1 MWSFQKEVF
10 NTFHF
15 KLYSLTKLDGTL
27 QWQIYDIL
35 MKSNFLW
42 KFVSF
47 ALMRRHSLDVFPI
60 LVFKQEKSE
69 RRERKTQKTQDCA
82 FQSTRHNSELSRGFC
97 VSNEW
102 LEISQCKCH
111 DPFVFLNRKGFI
123 WYIYKRKW
131 VYIDIVV
138 HFIPYLFHLFL
149 TSDQY
154 VLSDDS
160 FCYVYL
166 ILWHKCSC
174 GLSFS
179 FSFYQ

>member
-1 MWSFQKEVF
+1 M
-10 NTFHF
+10 
-15 KLYSLTKLDGTL
+15 
-27 QWQIYDIL
+27 I
-35 MKSNFLW
+35 FLW
-42 KFVSF
+42 KVIYCE
-47 ALMRRHSLDVFPI
+47 SLYLLLSCVDIHWMYFQFWYSSKKRVRDEREKHKKHKIVRFNPLDITLNYRGDFVFPMNGW
-60 LVFKQEKSE
+60 
-69 RRERKTQKTQDCA
+69 RY
-82 FQSTRHNSELSRGFC
+82 LSAN
-97 VSNEW
+97 VMIH
-102 LEISQCKCH
+102 LY
-111 DPFVFLNRKGFI
+111 FLNRKGFI

-149 TSDQY
+149 TSYQY